1 MKFENSSLLVIVSL
15 MKMFEGGI
23 LDKITN
29 DEYEKMYQRIPIA
42 EVASQED
49 ENESKAESTT
59 KTENKKMSTGI
70 RDDHHTTLNLRM
82 LQGSFYLLLFGHI
95 LAFIVLLWEIECRT
109 APLHVAAT
117 SKRIFNILKS
127 GAILSL
133 RKIFEW
139 IETLKRF

>member
-1 MKFENSSLLVIVSL
+1 

-95 LAFIVLLWEIECRT
+95 LAFIILLGEIECRKNS
-109 APLHVAAT
+109 PLHVADT

-127 GAILSL
+127 GTISSYL
-133 RKIFEW
+133 KIFDW
-139 IETLKRF
+139 IERLKRF